1 MKVEREEEGETH
13 LIVRLSGEVLFEVA
27 ELKAW
32 DHQDQ
37 AKD

>member
-1 MKVEREEEGETH
+1 MKVEREEKGETH
-13 LIVRLSGEVLFEVA
+13 LIVRLPDEVLFEVA
-27 ELKAW
+27 ELKAG